1 MVSELPH
8 LVYGSKKP
16 TRILLYLPLSP
27 RYPPPIVL
35 SHPPISSLLSCLL
48 SPFSCLSSPLSPL
61 PSPLSSPLLPS
72 PPSSSSFDERQAVS
86 LKMMLAHSGQPP
98 LTTYSLIRTGQWMLE
113 ELPIRLAVQVKAIDR
128 MPYGLCLMPSVQR
141 VRKWYER
148 ERKGRVRERGRK
160 AQREERG
167 EPSIRGTDYRS
178 ITSASMAHV
187 TRPRM
192 IYANQWMVEQTWGV
206 KERS

>member
-1 MVSELPH
+1 
-8 LVYGSKKP
+8 
-16 TRILLYLPLSP
+16 
-27 RYPPPIVL
+27 
-35 SHPPISSLLSCLL
+35 
-48 SPFSCLSSPLSPL
+48 
-61 PSPLSSPLLPS
+61 
-72 PPSSSSFDERQAVS
+72 
-86 LKMMLAHSGQPP
+86 MMLAHSGQPP

-167 EPSIRGTDYRS
+167 EPSIRETNYRS
-178 ITSASMAHV
+178 ITSASMTHV
-187 TRPRM
+187 IRPRM
-192 IYANQWMVEQTWGV
+192 LYTNQWMVEQTWGV
-206 KERS
+206 KERREDS

>member
-1 MVSELPH
+1 MNFPILSMVPKSL
-8 LVYGSKKP
+8 LVSFYTFLYP
-16 TRILLYLPLSP
+16 PAILLRSSFPILLSPLSCL
-27 RYPPPIVL
+27 V
-35 SHPPISSLLSCLL
+35 SCLL
-48 SPFSCLSSPLSPL
+48 SPVSPL
-61 PSPLSSPLLPS
+61 PSPLSLSSPSPPLPSPPLPS

-148 ERKGRVRERGRK
+148 ERKG
-160 AQREERG
+160 
-167 EPSIRGTDYRS
+167 
-178 ITSASMAHV
+178 
-187 TRPRM
+187 
-192 IYANQWMVEQTWGV
+192 
-206 KERS
+206 